1 MSEQKPVYYS
11 DYLQLDKILNAQDPE
26 SAKHGVRADDEMLF
40 IIIHQTYELWFKQMF
55 HEINL
60 VREIFQKESVE
71 DNSADIFNAVH
82 RLNRVAEILKV
93 LVDQMTIMETMTP
106 LDFLDFRDFL
116 RPASGF
122 QSIQFKI
129 AEAMLGLPYD
139 QRFGQ
144 EYYLSQLRDAD
155 RKLVQDYE
163 KEESLFQLVE
173 KWLARMPFT
182 KDGWETK
189 DGFWKQYRDAYANS
203 LQEGETENV
212 KYFESI
218 FLDNGNYPEHL
229 RLGRDASRS
238 ALFIMLYR
246 DFPLLSDPYQ
256 LINSLLDIDDLLA
269 QWRYRH
275 MNMVKRMIG
284 KRVGT
289 GGSTGAKYLQKAAQN
304 HYIYKEFA
312 DLTSFLLQRN
322 QLPELPEEIKKSLS
336 YHV

>member
-1 MSEQKPVYYS
+1 MKPVYYS
-11 DYLQLDKILNAQDPE
+11 DYLQLDKILNAQELE
-26 SAKHGVRADDEMLF
+26 SAKYGVRADDEMLF

-55 HEINL
+55 YEINL
-60 VREIFQKESVE
+60 VRQIFQQENVE
-71 DNSADIFNAVH
+71 DNSADLFNAVH
-82 RLNRVAEILKV
+82 RLNRVSEILKV
-93 LVDQMTIMETMTP
+93 LVSQMTIMETMTP

-139 QRFGQ
+139 KRFGQ

-155 RKLVQDYE
+155 RLLVQDYE
-163 KEESLFQLVE
+163 KEDSLFVLVE
-173 KWLARMPFT
+173 RWLARMPFT
-182 KDGWETK
+182 KNAWETQ
-189 DGFWKQYRDAYANS
+189 DGFWREYRKAYAAS
-203 LQEGETENV
+203 LQDAEQTNLA
-212 KYFESI
+212 YYDAI
-218 FLDNGNYPEHL
+218 FLDEANYPADL

-246 DFPLLSDPYQ
+246 DYPLLSDPYK
-256 LINSLLDIDDLLA
+256 LINALLDIDDLMA

-289 GGSTGAKYLQKAAQN
+289 GGSTGAKYLQNAAAS
-304 HYIYKEFA
+304 HYIFKEFA

-322 QLPELPEEIKKSLS
+322 QLPKLPSEIIKSLS
-336 YHV
+336 YNA

>member
-1 MSEQKPVYYS
+1 MQQKPVYYS
-11 DYLQLDKILNAQDPE
+11 DYLQLDKILNAQEPE
-26 SAKHGVRADDEMLF
+26 SDKHGVKADDEMLF

-60 VREIFQKESVE
+60 VRAIFQKETVE
-71 DNSADIFNAVH
+71 ENSSDIFNAVH
-82 RLNRVAEILKV
+82 RLNRVSEILKV

-106 LDFLDFRDFL
+106 LDFLDFRDLL

-144 EYYLSQLRDAD
+144 EYYVSQLREAD
-155 RKLVQDYE
+155 RKLVKDYE
-163 KEESLFQLVE
+163 KEESLFVLVE
-173 KWLARMPFT
+173 KWLARMPFA
-182 KDGWETK
+182 KNGYETQ
-189 DGFWKQYRDAYANS
+189 DGFWQEYRTAYAAS
-203 LQEGETENV
+203 LQEGEKANLD
-212 KYFESI
+212 YFDSM
-218 FLDNGNYPEHL
+218 FLDGGTYPEEL
-229 RLGRDASRS
+229 RLSKDASRS

-246 DFPLLSDPYQ
+246 DYPMLSDPYK
-256 LINSLLDIDDLLA
+256 LISALLDIDDLLA

-289 GGSTGAKYLQKAAQN
+289 GGSTGAKYLQNAAQS
-304 HYIYKEFA
+304 HYIFKEFA
-312 DLTSFLLQRN
+312 DLTSFLLQRT
-322 QLPELPEEIKKSLS
+322 QLPKLPKEIIQNLS
-336 YHV
+336 YNL